1 MEQLREIIGFPMYRM
16 DADGNVHSLGR
27 YGRPLIK
34 KVRKQKNKTEH
45 SLVIN
50 LRQDG
55 KWRVLS
61 YYRLRY
67 AVDHGIC
74 YDDIPQ
80 DFHIMPNN
88 DGTYRVATKQE
99 HMEVCNNYVEAARRR
114 ERLKRIDEKI
124 HELGIMRRAYS
135 KGGDHVEAVQ
145 YIESRKSLFIN
156 HHMKRYGTKREKAE
170 DCYALA
176 LEWMIDKIN
185 SPVSQVTELTVS
197 MMGLMN
203 KIRQKHAKEYPL
215 GLRNEKPSNSLA
227 KNQK

>member
-1 MEQLREIIGFPMYRM
+1 MYHM
-16 DADGNVHSLGR
+16 DADGNVHSQGR
-27 YGRPLIK
+27 HGRPLIK
-34 KVRKQKNKTEH
+34 KVRKQKNRTDH
-45 SLVIN
+45 SLVVN
-50 LRQDG
+50 LQQDG

-67 AVDHGIC
+67 AVEHGIC

-80 DFHIMPNN
+80 DLNIMPDD

-99 HMEVCNNYVEAARRR
+99 HMKACNNKVKDVRRH

-124 HELGIMRRAYS
+124 HELEIMRRAYS
-135 KGGDHVEAVQ
+135 KGGDYVEAVQ

-156 HHMKRYGTKREKAE
+156 HHMKRYNTTREKAE

-176 LEWMIDKIN
+176 VEHMIDRIN

-203 KIRQKHAKEYPL
+203 KIRQKRDERLKCEL
-215 GLRNEKPSNSLA
+215 EEI
-227 KNQK
+227 